1 MRDVFCYQSPTS
13 GRADH
18 APVPPNQY
26 GGLGGSRRHRP
37 LAAAVVLDVSRRL
50 LRGARLHCFPR
61 RVSFLLSSPPSQPFP
76 LCAPPLPPRRRPFP
90 RILSRCPF
98 LSGRGGGGH
107 NDEAVWPRACANDG
121 GRRTFPP
128 RPLPLLRLRQQSP
141 PRCVHSSPRRRRRWR
156 WPVTLRAT
164 HPDGAC
170 AGRRVSP
177 FPPTHPSVPCA
188 QRSAGAHLCIPPQR
202 NYRSARGLGRAAA
215 AGAGVVAAGRGPRR
229 STRRRSRRPNPF
241 AAARALRETMPAPA
255 RRPHPSV
262 VPAYPTPSCQ
272 IASPPVRTASL
283 GPPFLPPRTS
293 SPLVCPW
300 PLRAASGACDYAFES
315 QVPEVARGRHWAPI
329 HRENG
334 GARSDH
340 AAAGRRPT
348 RLERAT
354 DRLRRDGGP
363 RARQQGTMAA
373 ADLRTPASRRTTAA
387 APNVRGEETAAPSR
401 ELCPSLLPAYRS
413 WSGGFRETM
422 TRRR

>member
-1 MRDVFCYQSPTS
+1 MFCYQSPTS

-177 FPPTHPSVPCA
+177 FPPMC
-188 QRSAGAHLCIPPQR
+188 SAKRRGPPLH
-202 NYRSARGLGRAAA
+202 SAATELSI
-215 AGAGVVAAGRGPRR
+215 GAGTWPRR
-229 STRRRSRRPNPF
+229 SGRRGRSRGW
-241 AAARALRETMPAPA
+241 T
-255 RRPHPSV
+255 
-262 VPAYPTPSCQ
+262 
-272 IASPPVRTASL
+272 RT
-283 GPPFLPPRTS
+283 
-293 SPLVCPW
+293 
-300 PLRAASGACDYAFES
+300 
-315 QVPEVARGRHWAPI
+315 
-329 HRENG
+329 
-334 GARSDH
+334 
-340 AAAGRRPT
+340 
-348 RLERAT
+348 
-354 DRLRRDGGP
+354 
-363 RARQQGTMAA
+363 
-373 ADLRTPASRRTTAA
+373 
-387 APNVRGEETAAPSR
+387 
-401 ELCPSLLPAYRS
+401 
-413 WSGGFRETM
+413 
-422 TRRR
+422 